1 MKKYKQTPEYYADE
15 PIEGYYS
22 TPGRSKEFYLKEE
35 AGDIH
40 IFTGWRYKQGDFS
53 GEGDVII
60 FNKEDV
66 VKKTIEFIRE
76 IGEIPL
82 GSTAKSNLPDQE
94 SLEAFLRS
102 FSVSDRLSSYFPVA
116 LESIGAIEI
125 FKKEGALYAKPAD
138 ELPDDENI
146 DEN

>member
-1 MKKYKQTPEYYADE
+1 MKKYAQTPEYYAQE
-15 PIEGYYS
+15 PIEGYYE
-22 TPGRSKEFYLKEE
+22 TPGRSKPFYLKED
-35 AGDIH
+35 AGDMH
-40 IFTGWRYKQGDFS
+40 IFTGWRYRQGDFS

-66 VKKTIEFIRE
+66 VRKTIEFIRE

-82 GSTAKSNLPDQE
+82 GSTAKSNLPDRD

-116 LESIGAIEI
+116 LAHIGAIEI
-125 FKKEGALYAKPAD
+125 FKKDGALHAKPAD
-138 ELPDDENI
+138 EITDDSITE
-146 DEN
+146 